1 MGYESKIYVVEKSRH
16 AEKYGKSWGDVV
28 AIFDLCKYYDLSDVL
43 RHKPETDCYII
54 ADDGNTEIIT
64 DKYGDTLKE
73 TDLKTVIKI
82 MEKSLTEGKNYRR
95 IAPTLM
101 ALKVF
106 EEQKN
111 NGVWDDLV
119 VLHYG
124 Y

>member
-1 MGYESKIYVVEKSRH
+1 MGYESK
-16 AEKYGKSWGDVV
+16 
-28 AIFDLCKYYDLSDVL
+28 
-43 RHKPETDCYII
+43 
-54 ADDGNTEIIT
+54 
-64 DKYGDTLKE
+64 
-73 TDLKTVIKI
+73 
-82 MEKSLTEGKNYRR
+82 R

-111 NGVWDDLV
+111 NGVWGDLV